1 MTDKIRVQCEEC
13 GKKLAVRASAAGR
26 KIKCPGCELMIK
38 VPRPGS
44 GRPSAGADDPYTA
57 PPGRKKTRASAGA
70 AKPHWSR
77 NPLVGV
83 GAILI
88 TVIASGLQTVIQG
101 APNLKTAE
109 GKGQLAG
116 QLFVLVVGVVAGI
129 VIVVRSLLGRSGR
142 R

>member
-1 MTDKIRVQCEEC
+1 MGDRIRVQCEEC
-13 GKKLAVRASAAGR
+13 GKKLAAPASATGK
-26 KIKCPGCELMIK
+26 KIKCPGCESLIR
-38 VPRPGS
+38 VPLRTRGQSP
-44 GRPSAGADDPYTA
+44 PADDPYAAA
-57 PPGRKKTRASAGA
+57 PRRKKVGGRPA
-70 AKPHWSR
+70 AQPHWSR

-101 APNLKTAE
+101 PPNLKTAE

-129 VIVVRSLLGRSGR
+129 VIVIRSLMGRSDR